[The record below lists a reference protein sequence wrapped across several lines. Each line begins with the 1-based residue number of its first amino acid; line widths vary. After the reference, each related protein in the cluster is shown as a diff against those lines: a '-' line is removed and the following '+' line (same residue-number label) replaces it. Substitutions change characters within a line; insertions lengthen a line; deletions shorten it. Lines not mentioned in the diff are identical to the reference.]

1 MRLSTR
7 HSETDVTKS
16 RVKKAPNNPPTD
28 GMKTYG
34 RIEDVA
40 ARTSMTHWA
49 VEEAIRS
56 GDLAA
61 IRPGKHYIISMTDA
75 DEWMA
80 KLRRR
85 DARKLFHNLAELNAW
100 LKRHG
105 HRPINPDN
113 WTPPTDEETQRFFE
127 GCVKDE
133 DGNLICPDDDE
144 D

>member
-1 MRLSTR
+1 M
-7 HSETDVTKS
+7 TKS
-16 RVKKAPNNPPTD
+16 KVKKAPNNPPIS
-28 GMKTYG
+28 GSKSHG
-34 RIEDVA
+34 RIEDIA

-56 GDLAA
+56 GDLPA
-61 IRPGKHYIISMTDA
+61 IKPGKHYIISMADA

-80 KLRRR
+80 KLKRR
-85 DARKLFHNLAELNAW
+85 DANKTFYTVGKMNFAEVNAW

-105 HRPINPDN
+105 HQPID
-113 WTPPTDEETQRFFE
+113 PTAPFPLTDKEAQEFFANCE
-127 GCVKDE
+127 QDE